1 VKALARE
8 RRSRDTWPQPA
19 GRPPATP
26 CNAAQPPPPP
36 AMKRLALLLLLA
48 FLALAVWLA
57 ARGGGG
63 ARRDP
68 VERLVAEMVQIPGRD
83 FRMGKYEVTQAQWEA
98 VMGKNPSKFKGADH
112 LVGRQPGVSRKAQRA
127 SRRACV
133 GPRLPP
139 ADGGRM
145 GNRLPRGLDERL
157 LPPRGRDGDHG
168 SDARPRGVVRRE
180 PLDAS
185 PLALALP

>member
-1 VKALARE
+1 
-8 RRSRDTWPQPA
+8 
-19 GRPPATP
+19 
-26 CNAAQPPPPP
+26 
-36 AMKRLALLLLLA
+36 MKRPALLLLLA

-57 ARGGGG
+57 ARGGG

-83 FRMGKYEVTQAQWEA
+83 YRMGKYEVTQAQWEA
-98 VMGKNPSKFKGADH
+98 VMGENPSYFKGADH
-112 LVGRQPGVSRKAQRA
+112 PVE
-127 SRRACV
+127 CV
-133 GPRLPP
+133 
-139 ADGGRM
+139 M